1 MHFYTLSSGEYSDY
15 NFTIIMHERKFT
27 RQEFISLYNEAVQI
41 NNTNDEDVA
50 EIMCDKFRFIVLEDE
65 LEINCGYG
73 DFKPVTD
80 EKDING
86 EHVFI
91 SVDEY
96 WDFKSR

>member
-1 MHFYTLSSGEYSDY
+1 MYFYTLSSGEYSDY
-15 NFTIIMHERKFT
+15 NFTIIKHETKFS

-41 NNTNDEDVA
+41 YDTNEEGIA
-50 EIMCDKFRFIVLEDE
+50 ETMCEKFGFTVLEDE

-73 DFKPVTD
+73 DFKPVTN

-91 SVDEY
+91 TVDEDY
-96 WDFKSR
+96 